1 MTNKVYIIA
10 EAGVNHNGSLQ
21 LAQKLI
27 DEAAAA
33 GADAVKFQTFKT
45 ELLVS
50 KQAVK
55 ADYQKQNTD
64 SNESQYAML
73 KKLELDRGM
82 HNILIKHCDE
92 KGIQFL
98 STPFDNES
106 LDLLANQ
113 FNLPYIKVPSG
124 EITNAPFLLEVAR
137 TGKPVILSTGMSTLA
152 EVETALGVL
161 AFGYLHSLDRPSIQ
175 AFEKA
180 YATYGGQSAIR
191 DKVALLH
198 CTTEYPASFTDINLK
213 AMDTLRNAFGLSVGY
228 SDHTEGIA
236 VSIAAAAR
244 GATIIEKHFTLDRN
258 LPGPDHKA
266 SLEPGELAV
275 LIKSIRQVEAALG
288 CEIKAPVESE
298 YKNRLAA
305 RKSLVAAKDIQ
316 PGEYL
321 SEANLAVKRPG
332 DGILPLF
339 YWNLLG
345 KQVTKAYKRDE
356 KIFE

>member
-21 LAQKLI
+21 MAQKLI
-27 DEAAAA
+27 DEAALA

-73 KKLELDRGM
+73 KKLELDRDI
-82 HNILIKHCDE
+82 HNVLIKHCDE

-113 FNLPYIKVPSG
+113 FNLPYIKIPSG

-161 AFGYLHSLDRPSIQ
+161 AFGYLHSFDRPSLQ

-180 YATYGGQSAIR
+180 YATYDGQGAIR

-198 CTTEYPASFTDINLK
+198 CTTEYPASFSDVNLK
-213 AMDTLRNAFGLSVGY
+213 AMDTLKNAFGLSVGY

-244 GATIIEKHFTLDRN
+244 GATIIEKHFTLDKN

-266 SLEPGELAV
+266 SLEPAELAL

-288 CEIKAPVESE
+288 CKIKAPAESE
-298 YKNRLAA
+298 HKNRLVT
-305 RKSLVAAKDIQ
+305 RRSLVAAKDIQ

-332 DGILPLF
+332 DGVLPLY
-339 YWNLLG
+339 YWDLLG
-345 KQVTKAYKRDE
+345 KQATKAYKRDE